1 MSFLERKST
10 QWTFAKEENK
20 LQLSDKAKTYGLLM
34 LFVGL
39 GSFQFLTVLFSDG
52 WSWISIFITA
62 LVYIPIAIAI
72 GTALKTTSFKKVID
86 LEQINAIVLKGEE
99 WERVY
104 IQLLDNRYRQL
115 YFNSKKDFN
124 DFVDFCH
131 NNELVIE
138 QRKSFF
144 SLPLNY

>member
-86 LEQINAIVLKGEE
+86 LEQINAIILKGED